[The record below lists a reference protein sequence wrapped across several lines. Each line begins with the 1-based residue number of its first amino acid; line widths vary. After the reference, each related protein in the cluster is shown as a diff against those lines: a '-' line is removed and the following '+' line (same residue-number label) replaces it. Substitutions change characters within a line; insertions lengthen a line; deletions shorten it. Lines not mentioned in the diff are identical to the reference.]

1 MLFSRQK
8 NANRDIQQVVA
19 RQEQLLKLVDQ
30 SVAAIEF
37 DIDGV
42 VLHANEKYY
51 ALTGYLPEQLIGKMH
66 SSLCLLKDT
75 NSKEYPVFW
84 SRLRAGE
91 PQSGTFQRLI
101 AGGQIIW
108 LEAIYSPVL
117 DNSGRVEKVIQYA
130 HNVTT
135 LKKQESEAN
144 AKLRAIDRSMA
155 VIEFDLNGN
164 ILSANENFLKLLDY
178 TADEIKNKHHRF
190 FCKTEWTSSNEYS
203 DFWRKLNNGEYFRD
217 QYERVGKNGKIL
229 WLEASYNPVY
239 DINGTLHKIVKFATD
254 VTARVQKQAH
264 DMLGAAKAFR
274 ISANTR
280 KSAVQGTL
288 VIQQASSEM
297 REIATDIDHTSVVL
311 DQLGE
316 QSEKIGNIINTIG
329 GIAQQTNL
337 LALNA
342 AIEAARAGE
351 QGRGFAVVAD
361 EVRQLAARTSDS
373 TTEISSMIEMIQQQ
387 TRLAIQSMK
396 NTRNRAVNGV
406 ELSAKAGTVILEIRD
421 GAEEAE
427 RAVSVF
433 GKEL

>member
-1 MLFSRQK
+1 
-8 NANRDIQQVVA
+8 
-19 RQEQLLKLVDQ
+19 
-30 SVAAIEF
+30 
-37 DIDGV
+37 
-42 VLHANEKYY
+42 
-51 ALTGYLPEQLIGKMH
+51 
-66 SSLCLLKDT
+66 
-75 NSKEYPVFW
+75 
-84 SRLRAGE
+84 
-91 PQSGTFQRLI
+91 
-101 AGGQIIW
+101 
-108 LEAIYSPVL
+108 
-117 DNSGRVEKVIQYA
+117 
-130 HNVTT
+130 
-135 LKKQESEAN
+135 
-144 AKLRAIDRSMA
+144 
-155 VIEFDLNGN
+155 
-164 ILSANENFLKLLDY
+164 
-178 TADEIKNKHHRF
+178 
-190 FCKTEWTSSNEYS
+190 
-203 DFWRKLNNGEYFRD
+203 
-217 QYERVGKNGKIL
+217 
-229 WLEASYNPVY
+229 
-239 DINGTLHKIVKFATD
+239 
-254 VTARVQKQAH
+254 
-264 DMLGAAKAFR
+264 
-274 ISANTR
+274 
-280 KSAVQGTL
+280 
-288 VIQQASSEM
+288 M